1 LLLQLAYNDNYKL
14 QHFEDIDLAMLPN
27 AERAIIDA
35 EKLYGYILSFAHPVG
50 RFKAAFFRR
59 LGYSAENW
67 EVFEQTLRGLILS
80 QDATKVE
87 ESQYGQKF
95 IVEGPFAGS
104 SGETVQI
111 VTVWVILKD
120 ENVPR
125 FITAYPGG
133 LR

>member
-1 LLLQLAYNDNYKL
+1 MA
-14 QHFEDIDLAMLPN
+14 ILPS

-35 EKLYGYILSFAHPVG
+35 EKLYGYILSFDHPVG

-67 EVFEQTLRGLILS
+67 EAFERYLRELILS

-87 ESQYGQKF
+87 ESRYGQKYT
-95 IVEGPFAGS
+95 VEGPLADS

-111 VTVWVILKD
+111 VTVWVILKGED
-120 ENVPR
+120 VPR
-125 FITAYPGG
+125 FVTAYPGG